1 MHAQSAK
8 HAAVLESNEMKSSA
22 VWEHTGT
29 NFHASFTLMDVEQYN
44 H

>member
-8 HAAVLESNEMKSSA
+8 HAAVLESKEIKSSA
-22 VWEHTGT
+22 VWEHTDPY
-29 NFHASFTLMDVEQYN
+29 FCASLTLMDVKQYN